1 MTTPPATDR
10 PQPAPLLPLTTEEP
24 GTAATAGVPAPLT
37 PLLGR
42 ECELAAI
49 QTMLRRDGVRL
60 LTLTGPGGV
69 GKTRLALDAARDLA
83 PAFAD
88 GVTFVR
94 LAAVRDRPE
103 RAAVLLTASLAR
115 ACGLD
120 PGDRPPQAALIDH
133 LRPRRLLLTLDN
145 FEHLT
150 ATAPVL
156 TELLEA
162 APGLSILVTSRT
174 RLRLT
179 GEHDLPVPPL
189 AVPSPR
195 DGDRPAPV
203 DQIAASPAVRLFVE
217 RARAVAHGFTLTEAN
232 AETITEICRRLD
244 GLPLA
249 IELAAARTR
258 VLSPSALLARLTN
271 RLQVLVDGPR
281 DQPARLRTMRD
292 AIAWSY
298 DLLPPEKQALFRR
311 LAIFVGGCPLDAAEA
326 VCSGGGGHGDV
337 VEGLSELIDESL
349 VQRGEGASGEWRF
362 GMLETVREY
371 GLERLAMSGEEEAV
385 RDAHADW
392 CLAFAERA
400 APELTGPD
408 HVAWVERIEAEL
420 GNIRAAHG
428 WLFDRGAVERALRLG
443 GALGWFWSSGGHFQ
457 EGQSLFAHL
466 IAMPGAGEAP
476 AALAKVLWSAGDIE
490 NWLGHQDR
498 AEQHFARA
506 LTIFRDIDDPSGVVA
521 MLRGLGSVAIDR
533 EDLERA
539 SDLLGQVLALA
550 PRVGAGWEAAA
561 ATNLLGT
568 VAFTRGEYAE
578 ALHHSESALALW
590 RELGDTGHAGAALR
604 NVAQAAL
611 AAGDYVRAA
620 SAAREAMGDVVTT
633 GDDALAWECCEVAAG
648 LAEADGDFAR
658 ATRLL
663 AAADAGL
670 RRLGIGRRP
679 AIQAV
684 FDTMSAAAR
693 RSLGEEGFLAAWSSG
708 AALSLQEGFAEAF
721 TVFDAARTR
730 SPSADS
736 FAAHPNGLT
745 PRERDV
751 LRLVVDGL
759 SDKEIAVAL
768 GLSRYTVSNHLTAIR
783 AKLGVSSRT
792 AAAALAVRDRLV

>member
-10 PQPAPLLPLTTEEP
+10 PHPASPLPSMMEKLATETTV
-24 GTAATAGVPAPLT
+24 GVPAPLT
-37 PLLGR
+37 PLIGR

-49 QTMLRRDGVRL
+49 QSMMQRDGVRL
-60 LTLTGPGGV
+60 LTLTGTGGV
-69 GKTRLALDAARDLA
+69 GKTRLALEATRGLAA
-83 PAFAD
+83 AFTD

-103 RAAVLLTASLAR
+103 GAPALLAASLTR
-115 ACGLD
+115 AFDLD
-120 PGDRPPQAALIDH
+120 PGDRPPLMTLIDH
-133 LRPRRLLLTLDN
+133 LRQLHLLLMLDN

-150 ATAPVL
+150 AAAPIL

-174 RLRLT
+174 RLRLS

-189 AVPSPR
+189 AVPGR
-195 DGDRPAPV
+195 AAGNRPLPL
-203 DQIAASPAVRLFVE
+203 DQIAASPAVHLFVE
-217 RARAVAHGFTLTEAN
+217 RARAVAHGFALTEAN
-232 AETITEICRRLD
+232 AETIAEICRRLD

-271 RLQVLVDGPR
+271 RLHLLEGGPR

-298 DLLPPEKQALFRR
+298 DLLPPEKQVLFRR
-311 LAIFVGGCPLDAAEA
+311 LAVFVGGCPLDAAEA
-326 VCSGGGGHGDV
+326 VCAVSGCHGDV
-337 VEGLSELIDESL
+337 VESLTELIDESL
-349 VQRGEGASGEWRF
+349 VQRGEGAGGEWRF
-362 GMLETVREY
+362 SMLETVRDY
-371 GLERLAMSGEEEAV
+371 GLERLATSGEEETV

-408 HVAWVERIEAEL
+408 YAAWVERIEAEL
-420 GNIRAAHG
+420 GNIRAAHV
-428 WLFDRGAVERALRLG
+428 WLFDRGAVERALHLG

-457 EGQSLFAHL
+457 EGQSLFARL
-466 IAMPGAGEAP
+466 IAMPGADEAP

-498 AEQHFARA
+498 AEEHFERA
-506 LTIFRDIDDPSGVVA
+506 LTIFRRIDDPSGVVA

-539 SDLLGQVLALA
+539 SDLLGQVVSLA

-568 VAFTRGEYAE
+568 VAFTRGDYAE
-578 ALHHSESALALW
+578 ALRHSETALALW
-590 RELGDTGHAGAALR
+590 RELGDSGHAGAALR

-611 AAGDYVRAA
+611 AVGDYARAA
-620 SAAREAMGDVVTT
+620 SAAREAMGDVVTA
-633 GDDALAWECCEVAAG
+633 GDDALACECCEVAAG

-670 RRLGIGRRP
+670 RRIGITRRP
-679 AIQAV
+679 AMQAV
-684 FDTMSAAAR
+684 FHTMIAAAR
-693 RSLGEEGFLAAWSSG
+693 RSLGEEAFLAAWSAG
-708 AALSLQEGFAEAF
+708 EVLSLQDGFDEAF
-721 TVFDAARTR
+721 TAFDAALTG
-730 SPSADS
+730 SP
-736 FAAHPNGLT
+736 AAGRVAEHANGLT

-783 AKLGVSSRT
+783 AKLGVPSR
-792 AAAALAVRDRLV
+792 AAAAARAVRDCLV